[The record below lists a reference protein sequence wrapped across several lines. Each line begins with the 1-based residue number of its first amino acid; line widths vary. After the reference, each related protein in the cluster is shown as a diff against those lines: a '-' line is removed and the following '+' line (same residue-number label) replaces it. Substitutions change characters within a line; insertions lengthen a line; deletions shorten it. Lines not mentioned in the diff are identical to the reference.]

1 MNRRFRA
8 GIITRRFFLLALPCA
23 LGLLFLL
30 PAVASAH
37 SLYSIHTT
45 ALYTQNILSSN
56 LAGSANGSIDG
67 PTLFNLSMITL
78 VEITAVFWVGA
89 QFWLLFVPQLAH
101 GGNNDHKDANINVQ
115 DINQKVQ
122 RRFERVWAAPTLL
135 VLVLANIGV
144 IAGQILSGNGQW
156 SSAFSPSLLWQLAS
170 TGRFGAF
177 WSLREICAFIALLL
191 ALYVLFFKERP
202 AAINNVLPSVNLLLG
217 AILFIAMSI
226 SGHASVVTSNFQTYA
241 ILVDWFHLMAA
252 ALWVGS
258 ILYIATTYLPVL
270 QHRPLPERVYSLI
283 TTLPYYARLA
293 IVGIVI
299 LAVTGIFSS
308 EVHLT
313 SAQQLYDTAYGRT
326 LIIKSVLVVVLLLTS
341 ISHLF
346 FLRPRLAKEYKK
358 YLFAQ
363 EGVQYQRVHQV
374 KLREERLAQRT
385 QRLTTVMRWEPLLGV
400 AILLCVGLMSVFS
413 GTLAGT
419 TATGQ
424 QPTTGKTSVYNT
436 TLQTTDNK
444 FTVKLNINPNRFG
457 TNVFTVT
464 VINNS
469 TGKATPNVRVT
480 LFTTNLDMDMGTDS
494 VALQSNGK
502 GSLSASGELA
512 MSGNW
517 EIRIVIHTPDA
528 TLHEASVKIF
538 TPF

>member
-1 MNRRFRA
+1 MNNTFRA
-8 GIITRRFFLLALPCA
+8 GITRRFFLFALPFA
-23 LGLLFLL
+23 LGMLFLL
-30 PAVASAH
+30 PAVANAH
-37 SLYSIHTT
+37 TIHTT
-45 ALYTQNILSSN
+45 GVQSVLGNN
-56 LAGSANGSIDG
+56 LAGTSNGSIDG
-67 PTLFNLSMITL
+67 PTLFNLIMITL
-78 VEITAVFWVGA
+78 VEITAVFWMGA
-89 QFWLLFVPQLAH
+89 QFWLLFVLQLAH
-101 GGNNDHKDANINVQ
+101 ESNNDHKNAQTNMQ
-115 DINQKVQ
+115 AINQKVQ
-122 RRFERVWAAPTLL
+122 RRFERVWAVPTLL

-177 WSLREICAFIALLL
+177 WSLREICAIIVLLL
-191 ALYVLFFKERP
+191 ALYVLLFKERP

-217 AILFIAMSI
+217 AIIFIAMSI

-270 QHRPLPERVYSLI
+270 QRRPLPERVYSLS

-313 SAQQLYDTAYGRT
+313 SGQQLYDTAYGRT

-363 EGVQYQRVHQV
+363 EGVQFQQAHQV
-374 KLREERLAQRT
+374 KLREERLAHST
-385 QRLTTVMRWEPLLGV
+385 QRLTTVLRWEPLLGV

-413 GTLAGT
+413 GTLSAT
-419 TATGQ
+419 TTNQ
-424 QPTTGKTSVYNT
+424 QPTTNKTSVYNAT
-436 TLQTTDNK
+436 AQTTDNT
-444 FTVKLNINPNRFG
+444 FTVKLNVTPNRFG

-464 VINNS
+464 ILANS
-469 TGKATPNVRVT
+469 TGKATTNVSAT
-480 LFTTNLDMDMGTDS
+480 LFTTMLDMDMGTDN
-494 VALQSNGK
+494 VALQSNSK
-502 GSLSASGELA
+502 GNFSASGELS
-512 MSGNW
+512 MGGNW
-517 EIRIVIHTPDA
+517 EIRVAIHTSDG
-528 TLHEASVKIF
+528 TLHEAIFKLF

>member
-1 MNRRFRA
+1 MYNMFRA
-8 GIITRRFFLLALPCA
+8 CITRRFFLFSLPFA

-37 SLYSIHTT
+37 TILTT
-45 ALYTQNILSSN
+45 GVQSVLGNN
-56 LAGSANGSIDG
+56 LAGSSNGSIDG

-89 QFWLLFVPQLAH
+89 QFWLLFVLQLAH
-101 GGNNDHKDANINVQ
+101 SGNNDLKDAQTSVQ
-115 DINQKVQ
+115 AINQKVQ
-122 RRFERVWAAPTLL
+122 RRFERVWAVPTLL

-170 TGRFGAF
+170 TGRFGTF
-177 WSLREICAFIALLL
+177 WSLREICAIIALLL
-191 ALYVLFFKERP
+191 ALYVLFFKERS

-217 AILFIAMSI
+217 AILFIAISI
-226 SGHASVVTSNFQTYA
+226 SGHASVVASNFQTYA
-241 ILVDWFHLMAA
+241 VLVDWFHLMAA

-258 ILYIATTYLPVL
+258 ILYIATTYLPIL
-270 QHRPLPERVYSLI
+270 QHRTLPERVYSLI

-363 EGVQYQRVHQV
+363 ESVQFQQVHQV

-400 AILLCVGLMSVFS
+400 AILLCVGLMSVFG

-419 TATGQ
+419 TTTGQ
-424 QPTTGKTSVYNT
+424 QPTTTKTSVYNT

-457 TNVFTVT
+457 TNVFTVV
-464 VINNS
+464 VIDNS
-469 TGKATPNVRVT
+469 TGKATTNVSVT
-480 LFTTNLDMDMGTDS
+480 LFTTMLDMDMGTDN

-502 GSLSASGELA
+502 GNYSASGELA
-512 MSGNW
+512 MDGNW